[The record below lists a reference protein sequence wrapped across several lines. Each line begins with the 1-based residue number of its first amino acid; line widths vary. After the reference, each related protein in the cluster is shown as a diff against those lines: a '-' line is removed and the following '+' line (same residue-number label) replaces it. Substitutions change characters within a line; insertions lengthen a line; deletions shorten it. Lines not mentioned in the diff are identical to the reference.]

1 MPHLLNVNYKPMIN
15 FSPNSSDKLELDA
28 LVVTAELIIHKLLD
42 IIKEQLPNFYSSSD
56 EVLCGNDWLKWVN
69 GEAMDSE
76 VETIVQEIK
85 DFCG

>member
-1 MPHLLNVNYKPMIN
+1 MIN